1 MNFHAIIGS
10 SPDCNLARGLQFTR
24 SLTGFSHDNY
34 WKMCLVIT
42 YRFILLIDAIN
53 AVVEPHYY
61 SCGRVRESERDRDS
75 TEIIRRFIIIGTLF
89 ISGK

>member
-1 MNFHAIIGS
+1 MQSSVRVPIAIRPEG
-10 SPDCNLARGLQFTR
+10 CNLLVH
-24 SLTGFSHDNY
+24 SLGFSHDNY
-34 WKMCLVIT
+34 WKMCVVIT

-75 TEIIRRFIIIGTLF
+75 TDIIRRFIIISTLF